1 MVINEELPQYFGGK
15 GKRARP
21 DEKAAWHPDVHVL
34 WQENA
39 WVDTT
44 VSVNWVNTTL
54 KPVVESLEKYV
65 LFADNLTAQQTE
77 CPISKE

>member
-1 MVINEELPQYFGGK
+1 MGK
-15 GKRARP
+15 GKRVCP
-21 DEKAAWHPDVHVL
+21 GEKPGWHPDVDVL
-34 WQENA
+34 SQRNA